1 MTPQA
6 ALEGVKVLDISTFMA
21 GPWAAVHLANFG
33 ADVLKVERPVIGDQ
47 IRRFGGEKNG
57 ASILW
62 PGLDHNKKGISLNLS
77 DPRGAEILKR
87 LVVDFDVV
95 VENFRP
101 GTLERWG
108 LGWDVLREINPRLIM
123 LRITGYGQDG
133 PYRSRPGFGSIME
146 AFAGFAHMTGQLDGP
161 PTIPPVPL
169 ADGSTAMMG
178 AFAIMVALYWR
189 DVHGGTGQQID
200 LSLYEPMLQLEEP
213 RLADWELDG
222 KSTVRSGNRLA
233 DGAPR
238 NTFACQDGQW
248 ICLSGSSQETALRVF
263 DVIGRPELKAS
274 EKFHTNA
281 ARVRNNDELE
291 DLIRGFTEA
300 HPRQEVLDRFG
311 ELGVP
316 AAPIYDIP
324 SVFEDE
330 HVKFRG
336 TFQTVSDDQLGTF
349 RILAPVPRM
358 SQTPGEITSTGPK
371 LGEHNADVFAK
382 LGLTEDEIRNLEA
395 EGVM

>member
-1 MTPQA
+1 
-6 ALEGVKVLDISTFMA
+6 MA
-21 GPWAAVHLANFG
+21 GPWSAVHLANFG

-62 PGLDHNKKGISLNLS
+62 PGLSHNKKGISLNLS
-77 DPRGAEILKR
+77 DPRGAELLKR
-87 LVVDFDVV
+87 LVADFDVV

-108 LGWDVLREINPRLIM
+108 LGWDVLHEINPRLIM

-146 AFAGFAHMTGQLDGP
+146 AFAGFAHMTGQLGGP

-200 LSLYEPMLQLEEP
+200 LSLYESMLQLEEP
-213 RLADWELDG
+213 RLADWELEG
-222 KSTVRSGNRLA
+222 KSTIRSGNRLA

-238 NTFACQDGQW
+238 NTFRCQDDEW

-263 DVIGRPELKAS
+263 DVIGRPELKTS

-291 DLIRGFTEA
+291 DLIRGFTES
-300 HPRQEVLDRFG
+300 HSRQEVLNRFG

-330 HVKFRG
+330 HVKARG
-336 TFQTVSDDQLGTF
+336 TFQTVSDDKLGTF
-349 RILAPVPRM
+349 RLLNVVPRL
-358 SQTPGEITSTGPK
+358 SQTPGQIVTTGPE
-371 LGEHNADVFAK
+371 LGEHNAEVFAK
-382 LGLTEDEIRNLEA
+382 LGLTDDEIRTMEA
-395 EGVM
+395 DGVI